1 MATILAKKYTES
13 DSLTDITAA
22 ILKLA
27 TDKHGRVLLA
37 DEEEWKGAKLR
48 EIARLMRVV
57 RRKLKDMQLHSRKR
71 KKY

>member
-37 DEEEWKGAKLR
+37 VEEEWKGTKLK
-48 EIARLMRVV
+48 EIARLTRIV
-57 RRKLKDMQLHSRKR
+57 RRKIKP
-71 KKY
+71 

>member
-27 TDKHGRVLLA
+27 TDKHGRRGRVEGSEA
-37 DEEEWKGAKLR
+37 QGDSTTDEGCEEKVERYAV
-48 EIARLMRVV
+48 AFA
-57 RRKLKDMQLHSRKR
+57 
-71 KKY
+71 

>member
-27 TDKHGRVLLA
+27 TAKHGRVLLA
-37 DEEEWKGAKLR
+37 DEEEWKGTKLK
-48 EIARLMRVV
+48 EIARLTRIV
-57 RRKLKDMQLHSRKR
+57 RRKIKP
-71 KKY
+71 